1 VTKLLYHYSSN
12 QVATSPFDEAI
23 LMVASRQA
31 IKVVSPYIGL
41 NYLQRLVRMSTG
53 WSLISDVEAWLS
65 SLTVDERRRT

>member
-1 VTKLLYHYSSN
+1 
-12 QVATSPFDEAI
+12 
-23 LMVASRQA
+23 MVASRQA